1 MCTDADCLDYGIES
15 RDLYEDFYETKEMV
29 AFGEYSQDPK
39 FYDVT
44 NKKIIFKMIDKTK
57 PVPMVVFEELES
69 RTYSFVKNN
78 GVVDWNAKE
87 IIKMLSIMKYFLIS
101 KNWVRNEKDTK

>member
-44 NKKIIFKMIDKTK
+44 NKKIICKMIDKTK
-57 PVPMVVFEELES
+57 PVPMVVFGKLKL
-69 RTYSFVKNN
+69 RTYFFVKNN

-87 IIKMLSIMKYFLIS
+87 IN
-101 KNWVRNEKDTK
+101 KNAVNHEIFFDK